1 MSWAKSFEELN
12 KITHDRDSFDCG
24 ETELNTFIKT
34 QAAKHMQA
42 GISRT
47 MVLPG
52 TEPLPNQKYPICSF
66 YSIAP
71 SSIDRES
78 LPPKLAKKL
87 PRYPIPVFLLAQLA
101 VHKEFHGSGLGK
113 VSLSKAL
120 KYLWEVNAHMRAY
133 AIVVDCLTE
142 SAQSFYTKYGFEVL
156 CEHNGRVRLFLP
168 MKTVELLFSTSDK

>member
-1 MSWAKSFEELN
+1 MNWAKAFEELD
-12 KITHDRDSFDCG
+12 KSAHDRESFDCG
-24 ETELNTFIKT
+24 ETELNVFIKT

-47 MVLPG
+47 MVLSG
-52 TEPLPNQKYPICSF
+52 TVSLPNQKRPICAF
-66 YSIAP
+66 YSVAP
-71 SSIDRES
+71 SSIDRDT

-120 KYLWEVNAHMRAY
+120 QYLWKVNAHMRAY

-142 SAQSFYTKYGFEVL
+142 SAQSFYAQYGFEVL
-156 CEHNGRVRLFLP
+156 CEHNGRMRMYIP
-168 MKTVELLFSTSDK
+168 MKTVGELFC

>member
-1 MSWAKSFEELN
+1 MSWGKTFEELS
-12 KITHDRDSFDCG
+12 KSVHDRESFDCG
-24 ETELNTFIKT
+24 EEELNTFIKT

-47 MVLPG
+47 MVLPS
-52 TEPLPNQKYPICSF
+52 TLPLPNQKYPICAF

-71 SSIDRES
+71 SSISRES

-101 VHKEFHGSGLGK
+101 VHKMHHGSGLGK
-113 VSLSKAL
+113 VSLIRAL

-133 AIVVDCLTE
+133 AVVVDCLTD
-142 SAQSFYTKYGFEVL
+142 SAQSFYEKYGFEVL
-156 CEHNGRVRLFLP
+156 CEQNGRVRMFLP
-168 MKTVELLFSTSDK
+168 MKTVGLLFDTSTS